1 MGRWTYAD
9 IAQSTPRS
17 ASSPS
22 PPPTKPSKISS
33 MVRYSKFSYLFHADL
48 LSAEIADPSS
58 ATTNA
63 VHTTRKVTQPPGGPT
78 SVTISGGEIVE
89 QDALSMAPPRGSDAA
104 GGSGE
109 GAEGQK
115 DEGVTLTH
123 TEKAEMASV
132 TMETDG
138 IER

>member
-1 MGRWTYAD
+1 
-9 IAQSTPRS
+9 
-17 ASSPS
+17 
-22 PPPTKPSKISS
+22 
-33 MVRYSKFSYLFHADL
+33 
-48 LSAEIADPSS
+48 
-58 ATTNA
+58 
-63 VHTTRKVTQPPGGPT
+63 VTQPPGGPT

-104 GGSGE
+104 GGSAEE
-109 GAEGQK
+109 GGQK